1 MIWIPS
7 LKGPGTSGQGLFFRQ
22 GSGKRFPASKSS
34 PRQGATASQ
43 QVFLKLK
50 NPKVWAWGWLPPSPL
65 HAACWLGIWMPCKNP
80 QTKATAR
87 GRARVRARVR
97 ASRGLPHSGLPG
109 RAGTS
114 RPPRQ
119 GAPRQGLPG
128 RGRASQAGAGACRQ
142 EVAMFYPKVWGISF

>member
-65 HAACWLGIWMPCKNP
+65 HAASWLGIWMPCKNP
-80 QTKATAR
+80 QTKARAR
-87 GRARVRARVR
+87 ARARVRARVR
-97 ASRGLPHSGLPG
+97 ASRGSRQGPPNKQGRPPRKQAAHPMSISRGLPGIRQGPPRQASQSGLPG
-109 RAGTS
+109 PA
-114 RPPRQ
+114 
-119 GAPRQGLPG
+119 AK
-128 RGRASQAGAGACRQ
+128 ASTA
-142 EVAMFYPKVWGISF
+142 F